1 MDVLAS
7 TLGNAPLAM
16 KVLFNGQDEGRVHFD
31 VVSSR
36 PNSEQDG
43 DTIRKEMDSENVSFV
58 AASSRY
64 SDDIQSSRRLHSSRG
79 LPSENDEIEEFTI
92 EIERHSRD
100 GGELSDEEGRLFIG
114 MEGRREARRLSQER
128 EDFERLETQSSNAGS
143 YVSQRAIYLS
153 QLGVPPR
160 QNPV

>member
-1 MDVLAS
+1 
-7 TLGNAPLAM
+7 M

-64 SDDIQSSRRLHSSRG
+64 SGDFQSSRGLHSSRG
-79 LPSENDEIEEFTI
+79 LPRNQDDEIEEF
-92 EIERHSRD
+92 ENVERSSRE
-100 GGELSDEEGRLFIG
+100 GGELSDEEGRLFVG

-128 EDFERLETQSSNAGS
+128 EDLERPGSSTAGS

-160 QNPV
+160 QNPL